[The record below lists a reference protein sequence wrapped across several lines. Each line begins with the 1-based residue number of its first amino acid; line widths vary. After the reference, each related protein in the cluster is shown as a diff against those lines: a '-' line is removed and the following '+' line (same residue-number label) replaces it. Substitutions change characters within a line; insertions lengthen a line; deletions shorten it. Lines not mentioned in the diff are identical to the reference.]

1 MKQQGVHFVVGGRLQ
16 QTSETE
22 DRYVVTILWNY
33 THFHTVCLTFHFRTF
48 VTGQEELSDLPADVQ
63 EMFTLVQEKDF
74 RVDLSSTE
82 LRKQAEQQVNA
93 SS

>member
-1 MKQQGVHFVVGGRLQ
+1 
-16 QTSETE
+16 
-22 DRYVVTILWNY
+22 
-33 THFHTVCLTFHFRTF
+33 

>member
-1 MKQQGVHFVVGGRLQ
+1 MFIIASNVYI
-16 QTSETE
+16 S
-22 DRYVVTILWNY
+22 
-33 THFHTVCLTFHFRTF
+33 RTF

-82 LRKQAEQQVNA
+82 LRKQAEEKEVNMRT

>member
-22 DRYVVTILWNY
+22 DRYVVTIWNY

-82 LRKQAEQQVNA
+82 LRKQAEQQ
-93 SS
+93 